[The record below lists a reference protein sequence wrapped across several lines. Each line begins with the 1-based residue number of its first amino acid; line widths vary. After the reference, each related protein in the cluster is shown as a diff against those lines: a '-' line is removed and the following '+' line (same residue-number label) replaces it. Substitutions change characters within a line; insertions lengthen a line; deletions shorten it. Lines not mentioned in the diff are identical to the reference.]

1 MLTVDQKFIDEFLAL
16 AGLDLNVTGVAG
28 DILRRCATNAI
39 ERPDRPIFLPLP
51 SATETVWYVMAR
63 SHQQE
68 RILRDQVK
76 AFLSFPFSSYDGTR
90 GDFDPT
96 NKLDALMVATFGDL
110 VFKVQ
115 VGKSPVVR
123 SGFNNALKRL
133 LDLLDAQPER
143 SLEMTRPI
151 QRIRQDFEWALQA
164 RDEIASKQYFEEL
177 TANGRLSQENIW
189 YLQIQR
195 WAALG
200 HWNDIIHHPD
210 LADLLYLRRPSSVT
224 YAILR
229 AYHEVYLVDQQID
242 DNVRSDLLRQE
253 PLAGLA
259 GIRLLLDG
267 NLPADI
273 AAIYLRLQTLL
284 GNNAQDSPPQLIVD
298 SPEAMPLS
306 GLDLAEEMWK
316 LGEFVDAL
324 TALDD
329 CQDGVRKLA
338 LLLRICRDAPTP
350 DLIARV
356 SVDTSAA
363 SDEVISV
370 LRKKKETSDLLDW
383 LALQVVGHSIPRSLH
398 DWLQA
403 FASNATD
410 AQLEETIREYGEA
423 WNCGVLAGKD
433 TELIASE
440 MENILNTTRVNLLLR
455 ILPLIHGLIEDLQPN
470 VKLPVLRSSFLTLAL
485 EEHLTAA
492 DLDALHHVVDV
503 LMEYVNVVERR
514 EILTEV
520 LNVWLR
526 VASPRR
532 VSWMLDIA
540 ASIKTT
546 SGLQDNVLDDMDM
559 IIQMASVVSGF
570 MPGSVEDGLKPNASV
585 ILEGIFDLAAWENC
599 WQISIVGDQEQQD
612 PFLKL
617 QNKRVGIY
625 CLESSR
631 AQRMS
636 AVLASLCNCTID
648 LNSDYAGTKALE
660 NLAKNSDVM
669 VVITSAAKHAATDCI
684 RVNRGDGPMIYIHS
698 TGVSTFLRC
707 VSEYL
712 KNN

>member
-16 AGLDLNVTGVAG
+16 AGLNLNVKGVAG

-39 ERPDRPIFLPLP
+39 EHPDRPIFLPLP
-51 SATETVWYVMAR
+51 SVSDTVWYVMAR
-63 SHQQE
+63 SPQQE

-76 AFLSFPFSSYDGTR
+76 AFLSFPFSNYDGTR
-90 GDFDPT
+90 GDFDLS
-96 NKLDALMVATFGDL
+96 NKIDLLMVSTFGDL

-143 SLEMTRPI
+143 SLEMNRPI

-177 TANGRLSQENIW
+177 TVNGRLSQENIW

-242 DNVRSDLLRQE
+242 DSVRSVLLRQE

-259 GIRLLLDG
+259 GVKLLLDG
-267 NLPADI
+267 NLPTDI
-273 AAIYLRLQTLL
+273 ATIYQKLQTLL
-284 GNNAQDSPPQLIVD
+284 GNSAQSSPPKLLAD
-298 SPEAMPLS
+298 SPEAMPLL
-306 GLDLAEEMWK
+306 GLDLAEEMWR

-329 CQDGVRKLA
+329 CQNGVRKLA

-350 DLIARV
+350 SLIARA
-356 SVDTSAA
+356 SVATGSA
-363 SDEVISV
+363 SDEMISD

-383 LALQVVGHSIPRSLH
+383 LAAQVVGNTMPRSLH
-398 DWLQA
+398 EWLQA
-403 FASNATD
+403 FSSNATD
-410 AQLEETIREYGEA
+410 NQLEDTIREYGEA
-423 WNCGVLAGKD
+423 WNCGVLTVKA
-433 TELIASE
+433 TELVASE
-440 MENILNTTRVNLLLR
+440 MESILNTTRVNLLLR
-455 ILPLIHGLIEDLQPN
+455 MLPLIHGLIEDLQPS
-470 VKLPVLRSSFLTLAL
+470 VKLPVLRSSFLTLVL

-503 LMEYVNVVERR
+503 LMEYVNIVERR

-532 VSWMLDIA
+532 ISWMLDIA

-546 SGLQDNVLDDMDM
+546 SGLQENVLVDMDM
-559 IIQMASVVSGF
+559 IIQMASVVSSF

-585 ILEGIFDLAAWENC
+585 ILKGIFDLAAWENC
-599 WQISIVGDQEQQD
+599 WQISVVGDQEHQD
-612 PFLKL
+612 PFEKL
-617 QNKRVGIY
+617 QSKKVGIY
-625 CLESSR
+625 CLENSR

-636 AVLASLCNCTID
+636 TVLSSLCNCTIE
-648 LNSDYAGTKALE
+648 LNSDHAGTKALE

-684 RVNRGDGPMIYIHS
+684 RVNRGDGTMIYIHS

-712 KNN
+712 RNN